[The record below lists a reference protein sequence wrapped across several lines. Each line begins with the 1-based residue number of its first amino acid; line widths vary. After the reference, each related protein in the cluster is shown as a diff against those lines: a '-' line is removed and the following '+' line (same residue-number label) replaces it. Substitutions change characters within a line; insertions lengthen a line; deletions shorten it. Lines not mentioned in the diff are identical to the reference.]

1 MNLKI
6 VTLVAA
12 LPVALFAGSAAHAQ
26 ASAASAA
33 APSSPA
39 KKELVQRVVRLQQPG
54 IDGLARQLV
63 EQPAAQMAQQAQMA
77 LQQRIAPDKR
87 EAVGRELQADIKKY
101 VDETTPV
108 VRERVSKVVPPVLTT
123 MFEEKF
129 NEDELKT
136 LAAWLE
142 SPVSHKFQQALS
154 DVQRAVLEK
163 VGPEVNPLIEPKA
176 RALQQSMISRLG
188 LQQPGQAGSAAA
200 GASTPKKK

>member
-1 MNLKI
+1 MI
-6 VTLVAA
+6 GLVAA
-12 LPVALFAGSAAHAQ
+12 LPLALFAGTAAHAQ

-77 LQQRIAPDKR
+77 LQQKIAPDKR
-87 EAVGRELQADIKKY
+87 EAVGRELQGDIKKY

-108 VRERVSKVVPPVLTT
+108 VRERVSKVVPPVLAT
-123 MFEEKF
+123 MFDEKF
-129 NEDELKT
+129 TEDELKT

-142 SPVSHKFQQALS
+142 SPVSHKFQQALGE
-154 DVQRAVLEK
+154 VQRSVLEK
-163 VGPEVNPLIEPKA
+163 VAPEVSPLIEPKA
-176 RALQQSMISRLG
+176 KALQQSMISRLG
-188 LQQPGQAGSAAA
+188 LQQPGQAGSAPATA
-200 GASTPKKK
+200 GTSAPKKK

>member
-1 MNLKI
+1 MI
-6 VTLVAA
+6 GLVAA
-12 LPVALFAGSAAHAQ
+12 LPLALLAGTAAHAQ

-87 EAVGRELQADIKKY
+87 EAVGRELQGDIKKY

-108 VRERVSKVVPPVLTT
+108 VRERVSKVVPPVLAT
-123 MFEEKF
+123 MFDEKF
-129 NEDELKT
+129 TEDELKT
-136 LAAWLE
+136 LAVWLE
-142 SPVSHKFQQALS
+142 SPVSHKFQQALGE
-154 DVQRAVLEK
+154 VQRTVLEK
-163 VGPEVNPLIEPKA
+163 VAPEVSPLIEPKA
-176 RALQQSMISRLG
+176 KALQQSMISRLG
-188 LQQPGQAGSAAA
+188 LQQPGQAGSAPATAA
-200 GASTPKKK
+200 ASAPKKK